1 MEAELREQDEYT
13 MKVVVFRI
21 QVRGHCT
28 RSLGAPLLRV
38 MRGGLLLVHS
48 HWGMCAECKVPGS
61 VWGEPRDVLERA
73 WLQVG
78 RVLDLVVCDWQPSTS
93 CTMCTQG
100 RRDSTVV
107 SNRLTQFTGLLVT
120 AIL

>member
-38 MRGGLLLVHS
+38 MRGGQLLVHS
-48 HWGMCAECKVPGS
+48 HWG
-61 VWGEPRDVLERA
+61 DVR
-73 WLQVG
+73 
-78 RVLDLVVCDWQPSTS
+78 
-93 CTMCTQG
+93 
-100 RRDSTVV
+100 
-107 SNRLTQFTGLLVT
+107 
-120 AIL
+120 